1 MLKIVIIKME
11 HCINDD
17 YIIKYFQREDGSVKG
32 AALAPRIIEAHKEIA
47 TYMQKRFSFTQDYK
61 EVYYLIY
68 HGLNER
74 PKCPVCGKEVPFAK
88 FNIGYRKYCSLE
100 CQRSE
105 KGKQIKKDC
114 QKQTC
119 ISKYGV
125 SSVLQLEGVKKKS
138 EETSL
143 RKYGC
148 IRPSQSEIVKQHT
161 RENNIKKY
169 GSVTHMSSQEVK
181 DKIKQTCLQRYGVE
195 NVFQDKY
202 IKEKALQTCIER
214 YGTVN
219 VQQNYEIRKKTQET
233 CIERYGSVSPLLN
246 EEVKEKTLYTL
257 LQKYGVYN
265 AMQSDE
271 VKQKAKQ
278 TCLERYG
285 CENYSQTDEY
295 KERYQKTCMERYGVL
310 NSFQLDICKERRNE
324 VLQNKYG
331 VNYAFSNKDIQKR
344 ALEASLQSSSSKSKA
359 EDAIYEELCCIYGK
373 EDIIRQYKSEQYPF
387 HCDFYIQ
394 SENLYI
400 EYQGSW
406 THGSRPYIEGDT
418 ACVQQLQLWKEK
430 AKNSE
435 YYKDAIE
442 TWTYRDVIKRNAAH
456 KYNLNYIE
464 LW

>member
-1 MLKIVIIKME
+1 MLKSVIIKME

-17 YIIKYFQREDGSVKG
+17 YIVKYFQREDGTVKG
-32 AALAPRIIEAHKEIA
+32 AALASRIVNAHSEIA
-47 TYMQKRFSFTQDYK
+47 TYMQNRFSFTQDYK
-61 EVYYLIY
+61 EVYYLLY
-68 HGLNER
+68 HGLKER

-88 FNIGYRKYCSLE
+88 FNIGYRKYCSLD

-119 ISKYGV
+119 LHKYGV
-125 SSVLQLEGVKKKS
+125 SSVLQLEDVRKKS

-148 IRPSQSEIVKQHT
+148 KRPSQSEIVKQHT
-161 RENNIKKY
+161 RENNLKKY
-169 GSVTHMSSQEVK
+169 GSVTHMSSQGVK
-181 DKIKQTCLQRYGVE
+181 DKIKQTCIERYGVD
-195 NVFQDKY
+195 NVFKCDD
-202 IKEKALQTCIER
+202 IKKKVEYTCIER

-219 VQQNYEIRKKTQET
+219 VQQNSEIRKKTQDT

-246 EEVKEKTLYTL
+246 EGVKEKTLYTL

-271 VKQKAKQ
+271 VKQRAKQ
-278 TCLERYG
+278 TCLTRYGYESYSQTEEYKERYQRTCLERYG
-285 CENYSQTDEY
+285 VTNT
-295 KERYQKTCMERYGVL
+295 L
-310 NSFQLDICKERRNE
+310 LLDVCKERSLNTIHE
-324 VLQNKYG
+324 KYG
-331 VNYAFSNKDIQKR
+331 VDYAFCDKDIQKR
-344 ALEASLQSSSSKSKA
+344 ALEASLQSSTSKSKA

-373 EDIIRQYKSEQYPF
+373 GNIIRQYKSNVYPF

-394 SENLYI
+394 SEDLYI

-406 THGSRPYIEGDT
+406 THGNMPYIEGDT
-418 ACVQQLQLWKEK
+418 ACVQQLQQWEEK
-430 AKNSE
+430 AVNSE

-442 TWTYRDVIKRNAAH
+442 TWTYRDVIKRETAR
-456 KYNLNYIE
+456 KYKLNYIE
-464 LW
+464 IW

>member
-1 MLKIVIIKME
+1 ME
-11 HCINDD
+11 QNINDD
-17 YIIKYFQREDGSVKG
+17 YIIKYFQREDGSIKG
-32 AALAPRIIEAHKEIA
+32 AALAPRIIEAHTEIA

-61 EVYYLIY
+61 EIYYLLY

-74 PKCPVCGKEVPFAK
+74 PKCPVCGKEVPFVK
-88 FNIGYRKYCSLE
+88 FNIGYRKYCSIE

-119 ISKYGV
+119 LDRYGV
-125 SSVLQLEGVKKKS
+125 SSVLQLEDVKKKA

-148 IRPSQSEIVKQHT
+148 KRPSYSEIVKQHT
-161 RENNIKKY
+161 RENNLKKY
-169 GSVTHMSSQEVK
+169 GSVTHMSSSEVK
-181 DKIKQTCLQRYGVE
+181 DKIKQTCLERYGVD
-195 NVFQDKY
+195 NVFKSDD
-202 IKEKALQTCIER
+202 IKKKVEQTCLER

-219 VQQNYEIRKKTQET
+219 VQQNSDIRKKTEQT
-233 CIERYGSVSPLLN
+233 CLERYGEVSPLLN
-246 EEVKEKTLYTL
+246 EEVKEKTSCTL

-271 VKQKAKQ
+271 VKLKAKQ
-278 TCLERYG
+278 TCLKRYG
-285 CENYSQTDEY
+285 YESYNQTEEC
-295 KERYQKTCMERYGVL
+295 KQRYRRTCLERYGVL
-310 NSFQLDICKERRNE
+310 NSFLLDICKERRNE
-324 VLQNKYG
+324 VLQSKYG
-331 VNYAFSNKDIQKR
+331 VEYAFCNKDIQKR
-344 ALEASLQSSSSKSKA
+344 ALELSLQSSSSKSKA
-359 EDAIYEELCCIYGK
+359 EDVIYEGLCCIYGK
-373 EDIIRQYKSEQYPF
+373 ENIIRQYKSSVYPF

-394 SENLYI
+394 SEDLYI

-406 THGSRPYIEGDT
+406 THGNMPYIEGDT
-418 ACVQQLQLWKEK
+418 ACVQQLQLWEEK

-442 TWTYRDVIKRNAAH
+442 TWTYRDVIKRETAH
-456 KYNLNYIE
+456 EYNLNYIE

>member
-1 MLKIVIIKME
+1 MI
-11 HCINDD
+11 CYN
-17 YIIKYFQREDGSVKG
+17 YII
-32 AALAPRIIEAHKEIA
+32 L
-47 TYMQKRFSFTQDYK
+47 TY
-61 EVYYLIY
+61 YYI
-68 HGLNER
+68 
-74 PKCPVCGKEVPFAK
+74 
-88 FNIGYRKYCSLE
+88 
-100 CQRSE
+100 
-105 KGKQIKKDC
+105 
-114 QKQTC
+114 
-119 ISKYGV
+119 
-125 SSVLQLEGVKKKS
+125 
-138 EETSL
+138 
-143 RKYGC
+143 
-148 IRPSQSEIVKQHT
+148 

-202 IKEKALQTCIER
+202 IKEKALQTCLER
-214 YGTVN
+214 YGTIN
-219 VQQNYEIRKKTQET
+219 VQQNSEIRKKTQET

-265 AMQSDE
+265 AMQSNE
-271 VKQKAKQ
+271 VKLKAKQ

-359 EDAIYEELCCIYGK
+359 EDAIYEELCDIYG
-373 EDIIRQYKSEQYPF
+373 EENIIRQYKSKAYPF

-394 SENLYI
+394 SEDLYI

-430 AKNSE
+430 AENSE

-442 TWTYRDVIKRNAAH
+442 TWTYRDVIKRETAH

>member
-1 MLKIVIIKME
+1 ME
-11 HCINDD
+11 QVINDD
-17 YIIKYFQREDGSVKG
+17 YIVKYFQREDGSVKG
-32 AALAPRIIEAHKEIA
+32 AALASRIVNAHKEIA
-47 TYMQKRFSFTQDYK
+47 SYMQNRFSFTQDYK
-61 EVYYLIY
+61 EVYYLLY
-68 HGLNER
+68 HSLNER

-105 KGKQIKKDC
+105 KGKQIKKNC
-114 QKQTC
+114 CKHTC
-119 ISKYGV
+119 LDKYGV
-125 SSVLQLEGVKKKS
+125 SSVLQLEEVKKKS

-148 IRPSQSEIVKQHT
+148 KRPSQSEVVKQHA
-161 RENNIKKY
+161 RENNLKKY
-169 GSVTHMSSQEVK
+169 GSVTHMSSQEIK

-195 NVFQDKY
+195 NVFQDKH
-202 IKEKALQTCIER
+202 IKEKALQTCLER

-219 VQQNYEIRKKTQET
+219 VQQNLEVKKKTQET
-233 CIERYGSVSPLLN
+233 CIERYGGVSPLLN
-246 EEVKEKTLYTL
+246 EEVKEKTLKTL

-271 VKQKAKQ
+271 VKLKAKQ

-285 CENYSQTDEY
+285 FENYSQTDEY
-295 KERYQKTCMERYGVL
+295 KERYQRTCMERYGVL

-324 VLQNKYG
+324 VLQSKYG
-331 VNYAFSNKDIQKR
+331 VDYAFSNKDIQKR

-359 EDAIYEELCCIYGK
+359 EDTIYEKLCSIYG
-373 EDIIRQYKSEQYPF
+373 EENIIRQYKSELYPF

-394 SENLYI
+394 SEDLYI

-406 THGSRPYIEGDT
+406 THGSMPYIEGDT
-418 ACVQQLQLWKEK
+418 ACTQQLQLWKEK
-430 AKNSE
+430 AENSE

-442 TWTYRDVIKRNAAH
+442 TWTYRDVIKRETAH

>member
-1 MLKIVIIKME
+1 MLKIVIIKMKTI
-11 HCINDD
+11 INDD
-17 YIIKYFQREDGSVKG
+17 YIIKYFQREDGTVKG
-32 AALAPRIIEAHKEIA
+32 AALASRIVNIHKEIA
-47 TYMQKRFSFTQDYK
+47 FYMQNRFPFTQDYK
-61 EVYYLIY
+61 EVYYLLY
-68 HGLNER
+68 HDLSER

-119 ISKYGV
+119 LHKYGV
-125 SSVLQLEGVKKKS
+125 SSVLQLEEVKKKT

-148 IRPSQSEIVKQHT
+148 KRPSQSEVVKQHT
-161 RENNIKKY
+161 RENNLKKY

-181 DKIKQTCLQRYGVE
+181 DKIKQTC
-195 NVFQDKY
+195 
-202 IKEKALQTCIER
+202 IER
-214 YGTVN
+214 YGVDNVFKCDDIKKKVEQTCLELYGTAN
-219 VQQNYEIRKKTQET
+219 VQQNPNIRKKTEQT
-233 CIERYGSVSPLLN
+233 CLERYGQVSPLLN
-246 EEVKEKTLYTL
+246 EEVKEKTSCTL

-271 VKQKAKQ
+271 VKLKAKQ

-359 EDAIYEELCCIYGK
+359 EDVIYEELCCIYGK
-373 EDIIRQYKSEQYPF
+373 NNIIRQYKSSVYPF

-394 SENLYI
+394 SEDLYI

-406 THGSRPYIEGDT
+406 THGNMPYIEGDT
-418 ACVQQLQLWKEK
+418 ACVKQLQQWEEK
-430 AKNSE
+430 ALNSE

-442 TWTYRDVIKRNAAH
+442 TWTYRDVIKRETAR
-456 KYNLNYIE
+456 KYKLNYIE
-464 LW
+464 IW

>member
-1 MLKIVIIKME
+1 MLKSVIIKME
-11 HCINDD
+11 TIINDD
-17 YIIKYFQREDGSVKG
+17 YIVKYFQREDGSVKG
-32 AALAPRIIEAHKEIA
+32 AALASRIIDAHEEIA
-47 TYMQKRFSFTQDYK
+47 SYMQNRFSFTQDYK

-68 HGLNER
+68 YGLNER

-114 QKQTC
+114 CKQTC
-119 ISKYGV
+119 LDKYGV
-125 SSVLQLEGVKKKS
+125 SSVLQLEEVKKKS

-148 IRPSQSEIVKQHT
+148 KRPSQSEVVKQHT
-161 RENNIKKY
+161 RENNLKKY
-169 GSVTHMSSQEVK
+169 GSVTHMSSQEIK
-181 DKIKQTCLQRYGVE
+181 DKIKQTCLERYGVD
-195 NVFQDKY
+195 NVFKCDD
-202 IKEKALQTCIER
+202 IKKKVEQTCLER

-219 VQQNYEIRKKTQET
+219 VQQNSNIRKKTQET
-233 CIERYGSVSPLLN
+233 CIERYGGVSPLLN
-246 EEVKEKTLYTL
+246 DEVKEKASSTL

-271 VKQKAKQ
+271 VKLKATQ

-295 KERYQKTCMERYGVL
+295 KERYQKTCLERYGVTNTL
-310 NSFQLDICKERRNE
+310 LLDVCKERSLNTIQE
-324 VLQNKYG
+324 KYG

-373 EDIIRQYKSEQYPF
+373 NNIIRQYKSNVYPF

-394 SENLYI
+394 SEDLYI

-418 ACVQQLQLWKEK
+418 TCVQQLQLWKEK
-430 AKNSE
+430 AVNSE

-442 TWTYRDVIKRNAAH
+442 TWTYRDVIKRETAH
-456 KYNLNYIE
+456 RYNLNYIE
-464 LW
+464 IW

>member
-1 MLKIVIIKME
+1 MLKSVIIKME

-17 YIIKYFQREDGSVKG
+17 YIVKYFQREDGTVKG
-32 AALAPRIIEAHKEIA
+32 AALASRIVNAHSEIA
-47 TYMQKRFSFTQDYK
+47 TYMQNRFSFTQDYK
-61 EVYYLIY
+61 EVYYLLY
-68 HGLNER
+68 HGLKER

-119 ISKYGV
+119 LHKYGV
-125 SSVLQLEGVKKKS
+125 SSVLQLEDVKKKS

-148 IRPSQSEIVKQHT
+148 KRPSQSEIVKQHT
-161 RENNIKKY
+161 RENNLKKY
-169 GSVTHMSSQEVK
+169 GSVTHMSSQGVK
-181 DKIKQTCLQRYGVE
+181 DKIKQTCIERYGVD
-195 NVFQDKY
+195 NVFKCDD
-202 IKEKALQTCIER
+202 IKKKVEQTCIER

-219 VQQNYEIRKKTQET
+219 VQQNSEIRKKTQDT

-271 VKQKAKQ
+271 VKQRAKQ
-278 TCLERYG
+278 TCLTRYGYESYSQTEEYKERYQRTCLERYG
-285 CENYSQTDEY
+285 VTNT
-295 KERYQKTCMERYGVL
+295 L
-310 NSFQLDICKERRNE
+310 LLDVCKERSLNTIHE
-324 VLQNKYG
+324 KYG
-331 VNYAFSNKDIQKR
+331 VDYAFCDKDIQKR
-344 ALEASLQSSSSKSKA
+344 ALEASLQSSTSKSKA

-373 EDIIRQYKSEQYPF
+373 GNIIRQYKSNVYPF

-394 SENLYI
+394 SEDLYI

-406 THGSRPYIEGDT
+406 THGNMPYIEGDT
-418 ACVQQLQLWKEK
+418 TCVQQLQLWKEK
-430 AKNSE
+430 ALNSE

-442 TWTYRDVIKRNAAH
+442 TWTYRDVIKRETAR
-456 KYNLNYIE
+456 KYKLNYIE
-464 LW
+464 IW

>member
-1 MLKIVIIKME
+1 ME
-11 HCINDD
+11 QAINDD
-17 YIIKYFQREDGSVKG
+17 YIIKYFQREDGTVKG
-32 AALAPRIIEAHKEIA
+32 AALSPRIINAHQEIA
-47 TYMQKRFSFTQDYK
+47 SYMQNRFSFTQDYK
-61 EVYYLIY
+61 EVYYLLY
-68 HGLNER
+68 HGLSER
-74 PKCPVCGKEVPFAK
+74 PLCPVCGKEVPFAK

-105 KGKQIKKDC
+105 KGKQIKKNC
-114 QKQTC
+114 CKQTC
-119 ISKYGV
+119 LDKYGV
-125 SSVLQLEGVKKKS
+125 SSVLQLEEVKKKS

-148 IRPSQSEIVKQHT
+148 KRPSQSEVVKQHT
-161 RENNIKKY
+161 RENNLKKY

-181 DKIKQTCLQRYGVE
+181 DKIKQTC
-195 NVFQDKY
+195 
-202 IKEKALQTCIER
+202 IER
-214 YGTVN
+214 YGVDNVFKCDDIKKKVEQTCLERYGTAN
-219 VQQNYEIRKKTQET
+219 VQQNPDIRKKTEQT
-233 CIERYGSVSPLLN
+233 CLERYGEVSPLLN
-246 EEVKEKTLYTL
+246 EEVKEKTLCTL

-271 VKQKAKQ
+271 VKQRAKQ
-278 TCLERYG
+278 TCLTRYG
-285 CENYSQTDEY
+285 YESYNQTDEY
-295 KERYQKTCMERYGVL
+295 KKRYQKTCMERYGVL

-331 VNYAFSNKDIQKR
+331 VDYAFCNRGIQKR

-359 EDAIYEELCCIYGK
+359 EDVIYEELCYIYGK
-373 EDIIRQYKSEQYPF
+373 DDIIRQYKSNVYPF

-394 SENLYI
+394 SEDLYI

-406 THGSRPYIEGDT
+406 THGSMPYIEGDA

-430 AKNSE
+430 AVNSE

-442 TWTYRDVIKRNAAH
+442 TWTYRDVIKRETARM
-456 KYNLNYIE
+456 YNLNYIE

>member
-11 HCINDD
+11 HCINDE
-17 YIIKYFQREDGSVKG
+17 YIVKYFQREDGSVKG
-32 AALAPRIIEAHKEIA
+32 AALSPRIIDAHQEIA
-47 TYMQKRFSFTQDYK
+47 SYMQNRFPFTQDYK
-61 EVYYLIY
+61 EVYYLLY
-68 HGLNER
+68 HGLKER

-105 KGKQIKKDC
+105 KGKQIKKEC

-125 SSVLQLEGVKKKS
+125 SSVLQLEEVKKKS

-148 IRPSQSEIVKQHT
+148 KRPSQSEVVKQHT
-161 RENNIKKY
+161 RENNLKKY

-181 DKIKQTCLQRYGVE
+181 DKIKQTCLERYGVD
-195 NVFQDKY
+195 NVFKSDD
-202 IKEKALQTCIER
+202 IKKKVEQTCLER
-214 YGTVN
+214 YGTAN
-219 VQQNYEIRKKTQET
+219 VQQNPDIRKKTEQT
-233 CIERYGSVSPLLN
+233 CLERYGEVSPLLN
-246 EEVKEKTLYTL
+246 EEVKEKTSCTL

-271 VKQKAKQ
+271 VKLKAKQ
-278 TCLERYG
+278 TCLKRYG
-285 CENYSQTDEY
+285 YESYNQTEEC
-295 KERYQKTCMERYGVL
+295 KQRYMRTCLERYGVL
-310 NSFQLDICKERRNE
+310 NSFLLDICKERRNE
-324 VLQNKYG
+324 VLQSKYG
-331 VNYAFSNKDIQKR
+331 VEYAFCNKDIQKR
-344 ALEASLQSSSSKSKA
+344 ALELSLQSSSSKSKA
-359 EDAIYEELCCIYGK
+359 EDAIYEELCSIYG
-373 EDIIRQYKSEQYPF
+373 EENIIRQYKSDVYPF

-394 SENLYI
+394 SKDLYI

-406 THGSRPYIEGDT
+406 THGSIPYRESDT
-418 ACVQQLQLWKEK
+418 ACAQQLQLWKEK

-442 TWTYRDVIKRNAAH
+442 TWTYRDVIKRETAC
-456 KYNLNYIE
+456 KYKLNYIE
-464 LW
+464 IW

>member
-11 HCINDD
+11 QLINDD

-32 AALAPRIIEAHKEIA
+32 AALASRIVNAHKEIA
-47 TYMQKRFSFTQDYK
+47 SYMQNRFPFTYDYK
-61 EVYYLIY
+61 EVYYLLY
-68 HGLNER
+68 HDLKER

-105 KGKQIKKDC
+105 KGKQIKKNC
-114 QKQTC
+114 CKQTC
-119 ISKYGV
+119 LDRYGV
-125 SSVLQLEGVKKKS
+125 SSVLQLEEVKKKS

-148 IRPSQSEIVKQHT
+148 KRPSQSEIVKQHT

-181 DKIKQTCLQRYGVE
+181 DKIKQTC
-195 NVFQDKY
+195 
-202 IKEKALQTCIER
+202 IER
-214 YGTVN
+214 YGVDNVFKCDDIKKKVEQTCLKRYGTAN
-219 VQQNYEIRKKTQET
+219 VQQNSDIRKKTVQT
-233 CIERYGSVSPLLN
+233 CLERYGGVSPLLN
-246 EEVKEKTLYTL
+246 DEVKEKALSTL

-271 VKQKAKQ
+271 VKLKAKQ

-295 KERYQKTCMERYGVL
+295 KERCQQTCMERYGVL
-310 NSFQLDICKERRNE
+310 NSFLLDICKERRNE
-324 VLQNKYG
+324 VLQSKYG
-331 VNYAFSNKDIQKR
+331 VNYAFCNKNIQKR

-359 EDAIYEELCCIYGK
+359 EDAIYEELCSIYGK
-373 EDIIRQYKSEQYPF
+373 DNIIRQYKSNVYPF

-394 SENLYI
+394 SEDLYI
-400 EYQGSW
+400 EYLGKLDTW
-406 THGSRPYIEGDT
+406 KYALYRRRYCMCPTIIVMEKEG
-418 ACVQQLQLWKEK
+418 
-430 AKNSE
+430 
-435 YYKDAIE
+435 
-442 TWTYRDVIKRNAAH
+442 
-456 KYNLNYIE
+456 
-464 LW
+464 

>member
-1 MLKIVIIKME
+1 ME
-11 HCINDD
+11 QVINDD
-17 YIIKYFQREDGSVKG
+17 YIVKYFQREDGSVKG
-32 AALAPRIIEAHKEIA
+32 AALASRFVNAHSDIA
-47 TYMQKRFSFTQDYK
+47 SYMQNRFSFTQDYK
-61 EVYYLIY
+61 EVYYLLY
-68 HGLNER
+68 HGLSER
-74 PKCPVCGKEVPFAK
+74 PLCPVCGKEVPFAK

-105 KGKQIKKDC
+105 KGKQIKKNC
-114 QKQTC
+114 CKQTC
-119 ISKYGV
+119 LDKYGV
-125 SSVLQLEGVKKKS
+125 SSVLQLEEVKKKS

-148 IRPSQSEIVKQHT
+148 KRPSQSELVKQHT
-161 RENNIKKY
+161 RENNLKKY

-181 DKIKQTCLQRYGVE
+181 DKIKQTCLERYGVE

-202 IKEKALQTCIER
+202 IKEKAQQTCLQR

-219 VQQNYEIRKKTQET
+219 VQQNLDIRKKTQET
-233 CIERYGSVSPLLN
+233 CIERYGSVFPLLN

-265 AMQSDE
+265 AMQSNE
-271 VKQKAKQ
+271 VKLKAKQ

-359 EDAIYEELCCIYGK
+359 EDAIYEELCDIYG
-373 EDIIRQYKSEQYPF
+373 EENIIRQYKSKAYPF

-394 SENLYI
+394 SEDLYI

-430 AKNSE
+430 AVNSE

-442 TWTYRDVIKRNAAH
+442 TWTYRDVIKRETAR
-456 KYNLNYIE
+456 KQKLNYIE
-464 LW
+464 IW

>member
-1 MLKIVIIKME
+1 ME
-11 HCINDD
+11 HIINDD
-17 YIIKYFQREDGSVKG
+17 YIIKYFQRKDGTVKG
-32 AALAPRIIEAHKEIA
+32 AALAARIVDAHKDIA
-47 TYMQKRFSFTQDYK
+47 TYMQNRFSFTQDYK
-61 EVYYLIY
+61 EVYYLLY
-68 HGLNER
+68 HYLSER

-105 KGKQIKKDC
+105 KGKQIKKTC

-119 ISKYGV
+119 LDKYGV
-125 SSVLQLEGVKKKS
+125 SSVLQLEEVKKKS

-148 IRPSQSEIVKQHT
+148 KRPSQSEIVKQHT
-161 RENNIKKY
+161 CENNLKKY

-195 NVFQDKY
+195 NVFQNKD
-202 IKEKALQTCIER
+202 IKEKALQTCLER

-219 VQQNYEIRKKTQET
+219 VQQNSEIRKKTQET

-246 EEVKEKTLYTL
+246 GEVKEKTLCTL

-265 AMQSDE
+265 AMQNED
-271 VKQKAKQ
+271 VKLKAKQ

-285 CENYSQTDEY
+285 YESYSQTDEY
-295 KERYQKTCMERYGVL
+295 KERCKQTCMERYGVL
-310 NSFQLDICKERRNE
+310 NSFQLDICKERRSE
-324 VLQNKYG
+324 VLYNKYG
-331 VNYAFSNKDIQKR
+331 VDYAFCNKDIQKR

-359 EDAIYEELCCIYGK
+359 EDTIYEELCCIYG
-373 EDIIRQYKSEQYPF
+373 EENIIRQYKSEVYPF

-394 SENLYI
+394 SDDLYI

-406 THGSRPYIEGDT
+406 THAVSPSI
-418 ACVQQLQLWKEK
+418 
-430 AKNSE
+430 
-435 YYKDAIE
+435 
-442 TWTYRDVIKRNAAH
+442 
-456 KYNLNYIE
+456 
-464 LW
+464 

>member
-1 MLKIVIIKME
+1 ME
-11 HCINDD
+11 QVINDD
-17 YIIKYFQREDGSVKG
+17 YIIKYFQREDGTVKG
-32 AALAPRIIEAHKEIA
+32 AALSPRIINAHQEIA
-47 TYMQKRFSFTQDYK
+47 SYMQNRFSFTQDYK
-61 EVYYLIY
+61 EVYYLLY
-68 HGLNER
+68 HGLSER
-74 PKCPVCGKEVPFAK
+74 PLCPVCGKEVPFAK

-105 KGKQIKKDC
+105 KGKQIKKNC
-114 QKQTC
+114 CKQTC
-119 ISKYGV
+119 LDKYGV
-125 SSVLQLEGVKKKS
+125 SSVLQLEEVKKKS

-148 IRPSQSEIVKQHT
+148 KRPSQSEVVKQHT
-161 RENNIKKY
+161 RENNLKKY

-181 DKIKQTCLQRYGVE
+181 DKIKQTC
-195 NVFQDKY
+195 
-202 IKEKALQTCIER
+202 IER
-214 YGTVN
+214 YGVDNVFKCDDIKKKVEQTCLERYGTAN
-219 VQQNYEIRKKTQET
+219 VQQNPDIRKKTEQT
-233 CIERYGSVSPLLN
+233 CLERYGEVSPLLN
-246 EEVKEKTLYTL
+246 EEVKEKTSCTL

-271 VKQKAKQ
+271 VKLKAKQ

-373 EDIIRQYKSEQYPF
+373 DNIIRQYKSNVYPF

-394 SENLYI
+394 SEDLYI

-406 THGSRPYIEGDT
+406 THGNMPYIEEDT

-430 AKNSE
+430 AVNSE

-442 TWTYRDVIKRNAAH
+442 TWTYRDVIKRETAH

>member
-1 MLKIVIIKME
+1 ME
-11 HCINDD
+11 QVINDD
-17 YIIKYFQREDGSVKG
+17 YIIKYFQREDGTVKG
-32 AALAPRIIEAHKEIA
+32 AALASRIIDAHKEIA
-47 TYMQKRFSFTQDYK
+47 SYMQNRFPFTQDYK
-61 EVYYLIY
+61 EVYYLLC

-125 SSVLQLEGVKKKS
+125 SSVLQLEEVKKKS

-148 IRPSQSEIVKQHT
+148 KRPSQSEVVKQHT
-161 RENNIKKY
+161 CENNIKKY

-181 DKIKQTCLQRYGVE
+181 NKIKQ
-195 NVFQDKY
+195 
-202 IKEKALQTCIER
+202 
-214 YGTVN
+214 
-219 VQQNYEIRKKTQET
+219 
-233 CIERYGSVSPLLN
+233 
-246 EEVKEKTLYTL
+246 
-257 LQKYGVYN
+257 
-265 AMQSDE
+265 
-271 VKQKAKQ
+271 
-278 TCLERYG
+278 
-285 CENYSQTDEY
+285 
-295 KERYQKTCMERYGVL
+295 TCMERYGVL
-310 NSFQLDICKERRNE
+310 NSFQLDICKERRTE
-324 VLQNKYG
+324 VLQSKYG
-331 VNYAFSNKDIQKR
+331 VDYAFCNRNIQKR

-359 EDAIYEELCCIYGK
+359 EDVIYEELCSIYG
-373 EDIIRQYKSEQYPF
+373 EENIIRQYKSDVYPF

-394 SENLYI
+394 SEDLYI

-406 THGSRPYIEGDT
+406 IHGNMPYIKGDT
-418 ACVQQLQLWKEK
+418 ACAQQLLLWKKK

-442 TWTYRDVIKRNAAH
+442 TWTYRDVIKRETAH
-456 KYNLNYIE
+456 MYNLNYIE

>member
-1 MLKIVIIKME
+1 MKTI
-11 HCINDD
+11 INDD
-17 YIIKYFQREDGSVKG
+17 YIIKYFQREDGTVKG
-32 AALAPRIIEAHKEIA
+32 AVLSPRIIDAHTDIA
-47 TYMQKRFSFTQDYK
+47 SYMQKRFSFTQDYK

-74 PKCPVCGKEVPFAK
+74 PKCPVCGKEVPFVK
-88 FNIGYRKYCSLE
+88 FNIGYRKYCSME

-105 KGKQIKKDC
+105 KGKQIKKEC

-125 SSVLQLEGVKKKS
+125 SSVLQLEEVKKKS

-148 IRPSQSEIVKQHT
+148 KRPSQSEIVKQHT
-161 RENNIKKY
+161 RENNFKKY
-169 GSVTHMSSQEVK
+169 GSTTHMSSQEVK
-181 DKIKQTCLQRYGVE
+181 DKIKQTCLERYGVD
-195 NVFQDKY
+195 NVFKSDD
-202 IKEKALQTCIER
+202 IKKKVEQTCLER
-214 YGTVN
+214 YGTAN
-219 VQQNYEIRKKTQET
+219 VQQNPDIRKKTEKT
-233 CIERYGSVSPLLN
+233 CLERYGEVSPLLN
-246 EEVKEKTLYTL
+246 EEVKEKTSYTL

-271 VKQKAKQ
+271 VKLKAKQ
-278 TCLERYG
+278 TCLKRYG
-285 CENYSQTDEY
+285 YESYNQTEEC
-295 KERYQKTCMERYGVL
+295 KQRYMRTCLERYGVL
-310 NSFQLDICKERRNE
+310 NSFLLDICKERRNE
-324 VLQNKYG
+324 VLQSKYG
-331 VNYAFSNKDIQKR
+331 VEYAFCNKDIQKR
-344 ALEASLQSSSSKSKA
+344 ALELSLQSSSSKSKA
-359 EDAIYEELCCIYGK
+359 EDAIYEGLCCIYGK
-373 EDIIRQYKSEQYPF
+373 ENIIRQYKSNVYPF

-394 SENLYI
+394 SEDLYI

-406 THGSRPYIEGDT
+406 THGSMPYIEGYT

-442 TWTYRDVIKRNAAH
+442 TWTYRDVIKRETAR

-464 LW
+464 IW

>member
-1 MLKIVIIKME
+1 ME
-11 HCINDD
+11 TIINDD

-32 AALAPRIIEAHKEIA
+32 AVLSPRIIDAHKDIA
-47 TYMQKRFSFTQDYK
+47 SYMQKRFSFTQDYK

-74 PKCPVCGKEVPFAK
+74 PKCPVCGKEVPFVK
-88 FNIGYRKYCSLE
+88 FNIGYRKYCSME

-105 KGKQIKKDC
+105 KGKQIKKEC

-125 SSVLQLEGVKKKS
+125 SSVLQLEEVKKKS

-148 IRPSQSEIVKQHT
+148 RRPSQSELVKQHT
-161 RENNIKKY
+161 RENNLKKY
-169 GSVTHMSSQEVK
+169 GSVTHMSSSEVK
-181 DKIKQTCLQRYGVE
+181 DKIKQTCLERYGVD
-195 NVFQDKY
+195 NVFKSDD
-202 IKEKALQTCIER
+202 IKKKVEQTCLER
-214 YGTVN
+214 YGTAN
-219 VQQNYEIRKKTQET
+219 VQQNPDIRKKTEQT
-233 CIERYGSVSPLLN
+233 CLERYGEVSPLLN
-246 EEVKEKTLYTL
+246 EEVKEKTSCTL

-271 VKQKAKQ
+271 VKLKAKQ
-278 TCLERYG
+278 TCLKRYG
-285 CENYSQTDEY
+285 YESYNQTEEC
-295 KERYQKTCMERYGVL
+295 KQRYRRTCLERYGVTNTLLLDVCKDRSL
-310 NSFQLDICKERRNE
+310 NTIQE
-324 VLQNKYG
+324 KYG
-331 VNYAFSNKDIQKR
+331 VDYAFSNKDIQKR

-359 EDAIYEELCCIYGK
+359 EDTIYEELCCIYGK
-373 EDIIRQYKSEQYPF
+373 ENIIRQYKSKAYPF

-394 SENLYI
+394 SEDLYI

-406 THGSRPYIEGDT
+406 THGNMPYIEGDT

-430 AKNSE
+430 AVNSE

-442 TWTYRDVIKRNAAH
+442 TWTYRDVIKRETAC
-456 KYNLNYIE
+456 KQKLNYIE

>member
-1 MLKIVIIKME
+1 ME
-11 HCINDD
+11 QVINDD
-17 YIIKYFQREDGSVKG
+17 YIIKYFQREDGTVKG
-32 AALAPRIIEAHKEIA
+32 ATLASRIIDAHKEIA
-47 TYMQKRFSFTQDYK
+47 SYMQNRFPFTQDYK

-68 HGLNER
+68 HGLKER

-119 ISKYGV
+119 LDKYGV
-125 SSVLQLEGVKKKS
+125 SSVLQLEEVKKKA

-148 IRPSQSEIVKQHT
+148 KRPSQSEIVKQHT
-161 RENNIKKY
+161 RENNLKKY
-169 GSVTHMSSQEVK
+169 GSVTHMSSSEVK
-181 DKIKQTCLQRYGVE
+181 DKI
-195 NVFQDKY
+195 
-202 IKEKALQTCIER
+202 
-214 YGTVN
+214 
-219 VQQNYEIRKKTQET
+219 
-233 CIERYGSVSPLLN
+233 
-246 EEVKEKTLYTL
+246 
-257 LQKYGVYN
+257 
-265 AMQSDE
+265 
-271 VKQKAKQ
+271 KQ

-373 EDIIRQYKSEQYPF
+373 ENIIRQYKSNMYPF

-394 SENLYI
+394 SEDLYI

-406 THGSRPYIEGDT
+406 THGTMPYVEGDT
-418 ACVQQLQLWKEK
+418 ACVQQLQLWEEK
-430 AKNSE
+430 AVNSD

-442 TWTYRDVIKRNAAH
+442 TWTYRDVIKRETAY

-464 LW
+464 IW

>member
-1 MLKIVIIKME
+1 MLKIIIIKMKQL
-11 HCINDD
+11 INDD
-17 YIIKYFQREDGSVKG
+17 YIVKYFQRDDGTVKG
-32 AALAPRIIEAHKEIA
+32 AALASRIIDAHKDIA
-47 TYMQKRFSFTQDYK
+47 SYMQNRFSFTQDYK
-61 EVYYLIY
+61 EVYYLLY
-68 HGLNER
+68 HNLNER

-125 SSVLQLEGVKKKS
+125 SSVLQLEEVKKKS

-148 IRPSQSEIVKQHT
+148 KRPSQSEIVKQHT
-161 RENNIKKY
+161 RENNLKKY

-195 NVFQDKY
+195 NVFQDKH
-202 IKEKALQTCIER
+202 IKGKALQTCLER

-219 VQQNYEIRKKTQET
+219 VQQNLEVKKKTQET
-233 CIERYGSVSPLLN
+233 CIERYGAVSPLLN
-246 EEVKEKTLYTL
+246 DEVKEKALITL

-271 VKQKAKQ
+271 VKLRAKL

-295 KERYQKTCMERYGVL
+295 KERCQQTCMERYGVL
-310 NSFQLDICKERRNE
+310 NSFQLDICKERRAE
-324 VLQNKYG
+324 VLQSKYG
-331 VNYAFSNKDIQKR
+331 VDYAFCNRNIQKR

-359 EDAIYEELCCIYGK
+359 EDVIYEELCSIYGK
-373 EDIIRQYKSEQYPF
+373 ENIIRQYKSNVYPF

-394 SENLYI
+394 SEDLYI

-406 THGSRPYIEGDT
+406 THGNMPYRRRYSMCPT
-418 ACVQQLQLWKEK
+418 
-430 AKNSE
+430 
-435 YYKDAIE
+435 
-442 TWTYRDVIKRNAAH
+442 VIVVGRESCKQ
-456 KYNLNYIE
+456 
-464 LW
+464 